1 MINQDK
7 INYIGKD
14 LLDTYPYNCIG
25 VIEKKEENTISHYTG
40 TLISKN
46 LVLTSALAVY
56 NKINF
61 SISLPQDISFKLL
74 SEGNEYIKAKRISGC
89 QNYAKLYENQII
101 NKTQETLLPLNDYAI
116 IELEKDNDCLT
127 VFPELKLSNDKKLET
142 KILIIG
148 SFSMSSI
155 EKNGKEYA
163 IFEEIFKK
171 NCLIEEDSHLFTI
184 NTDFHLEDNLI
195 SYNQNELNHLNK
207 GGPIFVIDKEKKL
220 PFIIGNNQDQATG
233 CPVSENHFKVIRKLN
248 QNLIIDDEVK
258 RTNRKSPFELKGDF
272 KNSIKNSKFMYKTQ
286 NTFVEKSF
294 NKEKNEKNEKLFQR
308 ILEKEKDSTKLDN
321 IAEKINMENEYNDKI
336 GLQVDK
342 NKFPYKKI
350 DKNLMENKTM
360 TPSIYKKSVI
370 KFNNNITGSK
380 EKDTKKVLA
389 RTPTNT
395 NKNNLINNKTIKI
408 NTQKMNS
415 LLKSTTVKP
424 SKKMNINIEKPFT
437 DVKTDRQ
444 KKSNPQASN
453 HNANWNINPIDKN
466 KKEIQKNNKFIKKS
480 PNKLTKK
487 NSKTP
492 KNGNTN
498 KNIFENKKGTE
509 IDKLFLSSLTGNLQ
523 SLISNI
529 EVIEKVTKKNIDQH
543 TQNVK

>member
-1 MINQDK
+1 
-7 INYIGKD
+7 
-14 LLDTYPYNCIG
+14 
-25 VIEKKEENTISHYTG
+25 
-40 TLISKN
+40 
-46 LVLTSALAVY
+46 
-56 NKINF
+56 
-61 SISLPQDISFKLL
+61 
-74 SEGNEYIKAKRISGC
+74 
-89 QNYAKLYENQII
+89 
-101 NKTQETLLPLNDYAI
+101 
-116 IELEKDNDCLT
+116 
-127 VFPELKLSNDKKLET
+127 
-142 KILIIG
+142 
-148 SFSMSSI
+148 
-155 EKNGKEYA
+155 
-163 IFEEIFKK
+163 
-171 NCLIEEDSHLFTI
+171 
-184 NTDFHLEDNLI
+184 
-195 SYNQNELNHLNK
+195 
-207 GGPIFVIDKEKKL
+207 
-220 PFIIGNNQDQATG
+220 
-233 CPVSENHFKVIRKLN
+233 
-248 QNLIIDDEVK
+248 
-258 RTNRKSPFELKGDF
+258 
-272 KNSIKNSKFMYKTQ
+272 
-286 NTFVEKSF
+286 
-294 NKEKNEKNEKLFQR
+294 
-308 ILEKEKDSTKLDN
+308 
-321 IAEKINMENEYNDKI
+321 MENEYNDKI

-509 IDKLFLSSLTGNLQ
+509 IDKLFLSSITGNLQ